1 MEMSIKH
8 LKMIKIALESHI
20 DILAKEDKPP
30 IPMEDHQAELRAYAD
45 LLEQIEVVLLRQ

>member
-20 DILAKEDKPP
+20 DILAEDDKPP
-30 IPMEDHQAELRAYAD
+30 IPMSEHQAELKAYID
-45 LLEQIEVVLLRQ
+45 LLEQIEIELLRQ